1 MATLLSQKDFGEY
14 LVKQGLLK
22 KPQLEELRKQ
32 VQVEQRSLEDL
43 LTQRGIFTPDSLLKT
58 KSEFFGFPA
67 VNLSTQN
74 IDKEV
79 LKLVPLETSQ
89 YYQIVP
95 FRRDGAEVWLAMVHP
110 ENFKA
115 MEAVE
120 LVARQNGWKPR
131 YAITTNEGLMQVLR
145 QYSTL
150 TTEVGEALKM
160 AEGKDQEVF
169 RDDSEE
175 EVDFEQ
181 VLKSAPVAKMVSVIL
196 RHAVEGGA
204 SDVHIEPGE
213 ADTRVR
219 FRVDGVLH
227 TSLTLPKYIHAA
239 VISRIKVLA
248 NLKIDETR
256 LPQDGRIRLKIID
269 KVIDFR
275 ISTLPV
281 VGNEKVVMRI
291 LDPTTGVRT
300 FEGLGFKGYKLRVL
314 NEAITKPHG
323 MFLVTGPTGS
333 GKTTTLYAVL
343 NILNHEEV
351 NIITLEDP
359 VEYFLSGVNQS
370 QVNPEVG
377 FTFASGLRSILRQD
391 PDIIM
396 VGEIR
401 DAETAELAIHASLTG
416 HILLSTLH
424 TNDAPSAIL
433 RLIDMHMEPF
443 LIASTINVIVAQRLV
458 RRLCDNCKQAVSLVP
473 DVISDIKKEFEVLNA
488 EVKREI
494 PTEPWAV
501 FQAKGCNHCE
511 NTGYRGRLA
520 ISEIL
525 ANTPELQR
533 IIVEGAKPY
542 DLKSEFVR
550 QGGTSLIQ
558 DGYLKV
564 LAGLTSLEEV
574 VSVAKD

>member
-1 MATLLSQKDFGEY
+1 MSPLATARDFGDFLATKK
-14 LVKQGLLK
+14 LVSEAALKELK
-22 KPQLEELRKQ
+22 KQAL
-32 VQVEQRSLEDL
+32 VEQRTLEEIL
-43 LTQRGIFTPDSLLKT
+43 LQRAAVTSEALLQA
-58 KSEFFGFPA
+58 KSEFYGFPA
-67 VNLSTQN
+67 VNLTTQT
-74 IDKEV
+74 IDKDV
-79 LKLVPLETSQ
+79 LTLLPLETAQ
-89 YYQIVP
+89 YYQVVP
-95 FRRDGAEVWLAMVHP
+95 FRRDGSEVWLAMVHP
-110 ENFKA
+110 ENFKT
-115 MEAVE
+115 MEAVD
-120 LVARQNGWKPR
+120 LVARQNGWKPK
-131 YAITTNEGLMQVLR
+131 YAITSSDGLLQVLR

-150 TTEVGEALKM
+150 TSEVGEALKL
-160 AEGKDQEVF
+160 AEGKEQEVF
-169 RDDSEE
+169 REE
-175 EVDFEQ
+175 PDEELNFDQ

-213 ADTRVR
+213 ADSRVR

-239 VISRIKVLA
+239 VVSRVKVLA

-256 LPQDGRIRLKIID
+256 LPQDGRIRLKIMD

-275 ISTLPV
+275 VSTMPLV
-281 VGNEKVVMRI
+281 ANEKVVMRI

-300 FEGLGFKGYKLRVL
+300 FEGLGFTGHKLKL
-314 NEAITKPHG
+314 LKEAITKPHG

-343 NILNHEEV
+343 NILNHEDV

-370 QVNPEVG
+370 QVNPEIG

-401 DAETAELAIHASLTG
+401 DSETAELGIHAALTG

-433 RLIDMHMEPF
+433 RLIDMRMEPF
-443 LIASTINVIVAQRLV
+443 LVASTINVIIAQRLV
-458 RRLCDNCKQAVSLVP
+458 RKLCENCKQSEAIP
-473 DVISDIKKEFEVLNA
+473 A
-488 EVKREI
+488 EVEREMKQSFESLNKEVQAEL
-494 PTEPWAV
+494 PKAPWV
-501 FQAKGCNHCE
+501 IYHAKGCAQCE
-511 NTGYRGRLA
+511 QTGYRGRVA
-520 ISEIL
+520 ISEVL
-525 ANTPELQR
+525 AVTPEIQR
-533 IIVEGAKPY
+533 LVVEGAKPY
-542 DLKSEFVR
+542 ELKSEFVR

-558 DGYLKV
+558 DGYFKV
-564 LAGLTSLEEV
+564 LAGQTSLEEV
-574 VSVAKD
+574 LSVAKD